1 LDEDKS
7 LKSSHLEVP
16 AEPFQHILSN
26 FISSAG
32 ARAEEIA
39 DSSFSRERL
48 YLPCNFEEKG
58 ITMPKVQVSM
68 KTASFSP

>member
-1 LDEDKS
+1 LDDDKS
-7 LKSSHLEVP
+7 LKSNHLEVL
-16 AEPFQHILSN
+16 AEPFQHILSK

-32 ARAEEIA
+32 AQAEEIT
-39 DSSFSRERL
+39 DSSFLHKRL
-48 YLPCNFEEKG
+48 YLTCNFGEKG